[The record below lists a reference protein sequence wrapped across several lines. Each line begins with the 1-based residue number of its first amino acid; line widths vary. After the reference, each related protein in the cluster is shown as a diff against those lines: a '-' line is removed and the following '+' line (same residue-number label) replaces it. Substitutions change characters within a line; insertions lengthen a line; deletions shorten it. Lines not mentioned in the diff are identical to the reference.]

1 MLKRDGTRCAAVKR
15 RGGGR
20 LPQAGWLSDVNF
32 WIKDGIGTPDNVTG
46 TVAGVPV
53 AAETP
58 GQGFSLTRDEAEELI
73 RQATDVLTE
82 INKMLLKAETLMQV
96 TPPAQDPASINF
108 NRQLVGN
115 GQDAGAFGYGK
126 GHLLREQGYLTEL
139 VQRLNE
145 ALGHTTSSDQS
156 ATVSLNRATDHGIA

>member
-1 MLKRDGTRCAAVKR
+1 VLYRPLGDTGREAIAPRRYR
-15 RGGGR
+15 RGLRKLGCLDEVVDFHRPAGDEYR
-20 LPQAGWLSDVNF
+20 NPLIGYIDALAQAKVADLTHDALSVDVY
-32 WIKDGIGTPDNVTG
+32 K
-46 TVAGVPV
+46 TV
-53 AAETP
+53 
-58 GQGFSLTRDEAEELI
+58 
-73 RQATDVLTE
+73 

-145 ALGHTTSSDQS
+145 ALGNTTSSDQS
-156 ATVSLNRATDHGIA
+156 ATVSLNRATDHGIVL